1 VIDRPYVTLLLDSNF
16 VMSLVKQRRD
26 FERELVDAVPQK
38 IKIKILDLVTL
49 ELERLARKRS
59 SARRT
64 WAKASLDLLARRGYE
79 TLEHKPGPVD
89 IDASLIVA
97 ALSERTSS
105 AVATIDRELRES
117 LKSLGIPA
125 LLPRKGHGVLVNGP
139 I

>member
-26 FERELVDAVPQK
+26 FERELIDAVPQK
-38 IKIKILDLVTL
+38 IKIKILDLVIL
-49 ELERLARKRS
+49 ELERLARKSS

-79 TLEHKPGPVD
+79 TVEHKPGPVD

-97 ALSERTSS
+97 ALSERTST

-117 LKSLGIPA
+117 LKSLGVPA
-125 LLPRKGHGVLVNGP
+125 LSPRKGHGVLVNGA